1 MFCLWI
7 TEYLVDTVLE
17 LVEKYSLLSLLK
29 LIETI
34 SVLREVEKLK

>member
-1 MFCLWI
+1 MFCLWK